1 MTISEL
7 LNYIQ
12 ENLNDGCLS
21 LESEVYIRINWGDI
35 HPVTDVKND
44 ANQIYENA
52 VKSLSKA
59 IFCDKKL
66 AENIKE
72 SGNYLINPL

>member
-35 HPVTDVKND
+35 HPVTDVRND
-44 ANQIYENA
+44 ANEMLLADYETT
-52 VKSLSKA
+52 
-59 IFCDKKL
+59 
-66 AENIKE
+66 
-72 SGNYLINPL
+72 

>member
-35 HPVTDVKND
+35 HSVTDVRND
-44 ANQIYENA
+44 ANELLLADYETT
-52 VKSLSKA
+52 
-59 IFCDKKL
+59 
-66 AENIKE
+66 
-72 SGNYLINPL
+72 